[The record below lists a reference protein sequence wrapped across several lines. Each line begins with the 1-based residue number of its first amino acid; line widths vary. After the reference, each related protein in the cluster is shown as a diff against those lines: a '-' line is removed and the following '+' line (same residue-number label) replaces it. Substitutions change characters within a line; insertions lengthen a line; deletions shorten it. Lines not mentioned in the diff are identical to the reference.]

1 MDPEPRLDTDPAP
14 WYKNAIVYAVDV
26 RRFMDSDGDGWGDLP
41 GLTSKLDYLA
51 DLGVTCLWI
60 LPVYPSRFRDN
71 GYDVISHYHVD
82 RRLGTLED
90 LLTMLHEAGERS
102 MRVVL
107 DLILD
112 HTSNEHP
119 WFKAARRDPD
129 SRYREYYSWS
139 DHPPPVPPGEGSIV
153 PGEEESVWT
162 YDDVAGAYYYH
173 RFYHFQPD
181 LNTTNPH
188 VQEEIE
194 RLLDFWLSFDVAG
207 FRLDAV
213 PHVISAH
220 GTPETE
226 PSSPHQ
232 LLKDIRRFVEERKP
246 TTALIG
252 EADVPPEEMMEYF
265 GDGDELNL
273 LFNFLINKHIFL
285 AFAREEATPIE
296 RALKLLPDPPAS
308 CQWLNFLR
316 NLDELDLRLL
326 PEETWEEIYEAF
338 APDEEMRIY
347 GRGIRRRLAS
357 MLGGNRDQLKLAFS
371 LLFSLPGTPMI
382 TYGDEIG
389 LGDDLSQEGRD
400 AVRPPMPW
408 TDGNNGGFSD
418 ADPEALVQPALG
430 SGPLQDEQMSVEA
443 QRNDPDSFLNW
454 VKRLIYT
461 RRSCPEI
468 GNGTWHTV
476 DLAEDQV
483 LALRFSWKT
492 HTVVTVHNISGDA
505 QTVTLDLSN
514 QRGRILTE
522 LHGQEPEQQLE
533 ANEYDIEMEPY
544 GYRWYRLTGDRS
556 ADDLE

>member
-1 MDPEPRLDTDPAP
+1 MQTESRLDTDPDL
-14 WYKNAIVYAVDV
+14 WYKNAIIYAVDV
-26 RRFMDSDGDGWGDLP
+26 RRFLDSDGDGWGDLP

-60 LPVYPSRFRDN
+60 LPIYPSRFRDN

-90 LLTMLHEAGERS
+90 LLTLLHEAGERS
-102 MRVVL
+102 IRVVL
-107 DLILD
+107 DLVLD
-112 HTSNEHP
+112 HMSNEHP

-129 SRYREYYSWS
+129 SRYRDYFSWS

-153 PGEEESVWT
+153 PGEEETVWT

-220 GTPETE
+220 GTPETR
-226 PSSPHQ
+226 PASPHQ
-232 LLKDIRRFVEERKP
+232 LLRDMRSFVEERKP

-273 LFNFLINKHIFL
+273 LFNFLINKYIFL
-285 AFAREEATPIE
+285 GFAREEASPIE

-326 PEETWEEIYEAF
+326 PEETWDEVYDAF
-338 APDEEMRIY
+338 APDEDMRIY
-347 GRGIRRRLAS
+347 DRGIRRRLAP
-357 MLGGNRDQLKLAFS
+357 MLGEDERRLKLALS

-389 LGDDLSQEGRD
+389 LGDDLSQDGRD

-408 TDGNNGGFSD
+408 SDDKNGGFSE
-418 ADPEALVQPALG
+418 ADPDALVQPAIRR
-430 SGPLQDEQMSVEA
+430 GPLRDEPISVEA
-443 QRNDPDSFLNW
+443 QRNDPDSFLHW

-468 GNGTWHTV
+468 GSGTWHTV
-476 DLAEDQV
+476 DLADDQV
-483 LALRFSWKT
+483 LGLRFAWKT
-492 HTVVTVHNISGDA
+492 RTVVTVHNFSGDA
-505 QTVTLDLSN
+505 KTVTLDLSG
-514 QRGRILTE
+514 QRGRTLTE
-522 LHGQEPEQQLE
+522 LHDQDSEQQLD
-533 ANEYDIEMEPY
+533 ADEYEVEIEPY
-544 GYRWYRLTGDRS
+544 GYRWYRLTGERS
-556 ADDLE
+556 EDNLE